1 MPELPEVEATRRSLF
16 ERLVG
21 RRIERVVVRERR
33 LRWPI
38 PTRLPRAL
46 TGRVVCDLGRR
57 AKYLLVRTDA
67 GTVISHLGMSGSFSW
82 ADPGTPP
89 DVHDHFDWIV
99 EGGDVLRYH
108 DPRRFGALLW
118 TSRPPEEH
126 RLLRALGIEPLPTAD
141 AAGSATGGV
150 DGEYLYAKSRSRRIP
165 VRNLIM
171 DGRIVVGVGNIYA
184 SEACF
189 QAGVRP
195 DRAAG
200 RISRARYDR
209 LADAIRAT
217 LQSAIE
223 AGGTTL
229 RDFHD
234 AGGRTGEFRHR
245 LAVYGREGEPCHR
258 CGGTVRRGVASGR
271 SYYYCHGCQR

>member
-16 ERLVG
+16 DRLVG

-38 PTRLPRAL
+38 PTGLPRAL
-46 TGRVVCDLGRR
+46 AGRRVCDLGRR

-67 GTVISHLGMSGSFSW
+67 GTAISHLGMSGSFSW
-82 ADPGTPP
+82 ADPAAPP
-89 DVHDHFDWIV
+89 ELHDHFDWVV
-99 EGGDVLRYH
+99 EGGDVLRYR

-126 RLLRALGIEPLPTAD
+126 RLLRALGIEPLPITDAD
-141 AAGSATGGV
+141 GAESGGV
-150 DGEYLYAKSRSRRIP
+150 DGAYLHSRSRSRRVP
-165 VRNLIM
+165 VRNFIM

-189 QAGVRP
+189 RAGVRP

-200 RISRARYDR
+200 RISRARYDA
-209 LADAIRAT
+209 LAEAIRAT
-217 LQSAIE
+217 LRSAIE

-234 AGGRTGEFRHR
+234 AGGRTGEFRQS
-245 LAVYGREGEPCHR
+245 LAVYGREGER
-258 CGGTVRRGVASGR
+258 CLRCDGVVRRGVASGR